1 MNELVRFLF
10 SDVAEKPSH
19 FSCEASA
26 FDYSK
31 TCKMSLCFVIV
42 DVEQDDNKFFNIA
55 ETNYFY
61 ANYTID
67 FERRG
72 QK

>member
-1 MNELVRFLF
+1 VRFLF
-10 SDVAEKPSH
+10 ADDAEKPSH
-19 FSCEASA
+19 FSCVASEI
-26 FDYSK
+26 DDSK
-31 TCKMSLCFVIV
+31 TGKMSLCFVIV
-42 DVEQDDNKFFNIA
+42 KVEQDNDTLFDMVEK
-55 ETNYFY
+55 NYFY

>member
-1 MNELVRFLF
+1 MVRFLF
-10 SDVAEKPSH
+10 ADFAEKPSH
-19 FSCEASA
+19 FSCDASA

-31 TCKMSLCFVIV
+31 TGKISLCFVIV
-42 DVEQDDNKFFNIA
+42 EVGQDDNKFFNIA
-55 ETNYFY
+55 EENYFY

>member
-1 MNELVRFLF
+1 MRFLF
-10 SDVAEKPSH
+10 ADFAEKPSH

-31 TCKMSLCFVIV
+31 TGKMSLCFVIV
-42 DVEQDDNKFFNIA
+42 EVEQDDYKFFNIA
-55 ETNYFY
+55 EANYFY

-67 FERRG
+67 FEHRG